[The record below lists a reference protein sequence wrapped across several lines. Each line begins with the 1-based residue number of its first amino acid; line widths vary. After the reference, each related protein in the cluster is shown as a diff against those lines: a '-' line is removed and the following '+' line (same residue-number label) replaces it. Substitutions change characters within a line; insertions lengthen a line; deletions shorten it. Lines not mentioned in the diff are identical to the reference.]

1 MNTLETVLQM
11 VRELFQLDILE
22 LSSGDEEREAAFA
35 RRHQLHPVQQLFSV
49 SGLNALRLTARPDA
63 LTLVQDPF
71 YMETAVVS
79 LKDKLFL
86 FGPFVPSPLSS
97 RDAADILKERQ
108 ITGLSVRDFL
118 SYRESYP
125 DLAEGRMEEILRTLI
140 RVCDPGSAQR
150 EIRKV
155 RQDASGTEGPGGPD
169 GTDGTENSREDGRE
183 HYIHRLQQRYEYEQR
198 FMDDIRRGR
207 ARSAL
212 LNLRNMQ
219 QDVSYLKRI
228 GTTLE
233 NERIGA
239 AITRTS
245 ARIAAVEAG
254 LPPFLIDRITS
265 ENTRAVM
272 SAQSVSRILQSKEE
286 MVLSICRAVTAN
298 SEHAHSALAQ
308 SALYYLEHEY
318 YRKIRLDEMAADLE
332 TSRTK
337 LIQVFRKEYG
347 VTPIEYLNRFRMQKA
362 AFLLGSSDK
371 NIQEI
376 SQIVGIGDANYFVKV
391 FRRQYGKT
399 PGEYRKQNKV

>member
-1 MNTLETVLQM
+1 MDALETGLQM
-11 VRELFQLDILE
+11 IRELFQLDILE

-49 SGLNALRLTARPDA
+49 SGLNALRVTARPDA

-71 YMETAVVS
+71 YMETAIVS
-79 LKDKLFL
+79 LKDRLFL

-150 EIRKV
+150 EIRRV
-155 RQDASGTEGPGGPD
+155 RQDAAGADGPGGLED
-169 GTDGTENSREDGRE
+169 SREDGRE
-183 HYIHRLQQRYEYEQR
+183 HYIRRLQQRYEYEQR

-239 AITRTS
+239 AITRTT
-245 ARIAAVEAG
+245 ARIAAIEAG

-272 SAQSVSRILQSKEE
+272 SAKSVSRILQSKEE
-286 MVLSICRAVTAN
+286 IVLSICRAVTAN
-298 SEHAHSALAQ
+298 SEHTHSALAQ

-318 YRKIRLDEMAADLE
+318 FRKIRLDEMAADLE
-332 TSRTK
+332 ISRTK

-362 AFLLGSSDK
+362 AFLLDSSDK
-371 NIQEI
+371 SIQEI

-391 FRRQYGKT
+391 FRTRYGKT
-399 PGEYRKQNKV
+399 PGEYRRQNKV

>member
-1 MNTLETVLQM
+1 MDALDTSLQL
-11 VRELFQLDILE
+11 VCELFHLDL
-22 LSSGDEEREAAFA
+22 LDMSSGKAEQETAAFA
-35 RRHQLHPVQQLFSV
+35 SRHQLHPVQQLFSA
-49 SGLNALRLTARPDA
+49 SGLCALCGTARPDA
-63 LTLVQDPF
+63 VTFVQDPF
-71 YMETAVVS
+71 YMEIVLVS
-79 LKDKLFL
+79 LKGRWLL
-86 FGPFVPSPLSS
+86 FGPFVPSPLST
-97 RDAADILKERQ
+97 RDAADILRKRQ
-108 ITGLSVRDFL
+108 ISDLSVHDLL

-125 DLAEGRMEEILRTLI
+125 DVPEDRMEEVIRTLI
-140 RVCDPGSAQR
+140 RVCDPESAQR

-155 RQDASGTEGPGGPD
+155 RQSASES
-169 GTDGTENSREDGRE
+169 DGTEETESSRGGRRA
-183 HYIHRLQQRYEYEQR
+183 HYIRRLQQRYEYEQH
-198 FMDDIRRGR
+198 FMEDIRRGR

-212 LNLRNMQ
+212 LNLHNMQ

-228 GTTLE
+228 GTTLD

-245 ARIAAVEAG
+245 ARIAALEAG
-254 LPPFLIDRITS
+254 LSPILVDRITT
-265 ENTRAVM
+265 ENTRIVM
-272 SAQSVSRILQSKEE
+272 SAKSVSRILQAKEE
-286 MVLSICRAVTAN
+286 MVLAICRAVAAN

-337 LIQVFRKEYG
+337 LIQVFRTEYG
-347 VTPIEYLNRFRMQKA
+347 ITPIEYLNRFRMQKA

-376 SQIVGIGDANYFVKV
+376 SQIVGIGDANYFVKM

-399 PGEYRKQNKV
+399 PGEYRRQNKV